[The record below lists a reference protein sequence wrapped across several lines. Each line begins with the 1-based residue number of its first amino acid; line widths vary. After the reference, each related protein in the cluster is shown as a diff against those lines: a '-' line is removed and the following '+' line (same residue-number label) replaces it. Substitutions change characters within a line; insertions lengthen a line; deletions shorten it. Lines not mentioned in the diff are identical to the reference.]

1 MSYQVLARKWRPKRF
16 EDVVGQVHVTRSLQN
31 SLGLEKLAHA
41 YLFTGTRGV
50 GKTSIARLFGKAI
63 RCENRGV
70 DLNPCLECISCKDI
84 EAGNSL
90 DYQEIDGASNNS
102 VDNVR
107 ELIENVRYL
116 PARGTH
122 KIYVID
128 EVHMLSTAAFNA
140 LLKTLEEPPA
150 HVIFLFATTEAHK
163 LLGTILSRCQRFD
176 FKSVPVETLSSHL
189 KMIIES
195 EQIKFTDT
203 ALINRLASYGKG
215 SVRDALSLL
224 DQVLSLA
231 GEGTIDETVFF
242 QSLGL
247 ARAESIR
254 DLLGYIVNEK
264 PLEASSLFQQLL
276 QENIDLKR
284 IIDQM
289 LEAFYEVIQ
298 QIDTPNDIYAK
309 DLLPADALTGVTFA
323 ELFWIYETFIK
334 DCEWAL
340 QSPGPDKVV
349 DLVLQKLARRRQI
362 LQPDRAL
369 IPSGPSVTTPVKK
382 KESSINTMKLK
393 IANPSFEALVSHM
406 GNDAIAIRGNLAMGN
421 FIESPRLT
429 DDGVSL
435 VLGFHKKDTMP
446 REYLQDPEV
455 MPKFRSKVADHF
467 GVSSDKTQ
475 IKIVAVEEEEAV
487 EMGFVGLAENDEKKH
502 QAQINE
508 KREKL
513 LNDPYVKEAEKLFG
527 AKVDKVVLK
536 DER

>member
-16 EDVVGQVHVTRSLQN
+16 EDVVGQEHVTRSLQN
-31 SLGLEKLAHA
+31 SLRSGKLAHA

-176 FKSVPVETLSSHL
+176 FKSVPADVLSAHL
-189 KMIIES
+189 KMIIEKEKIHFADS
-195 EQIKFTDT
+195 G
-203 ALINRLASYGKG
+203 LIDRLASYGKG

-231 GEGTIDETVFF
+231 GEGAISESVFF

-254 DLLGYIVNEK
+254 DLLGYIIAEN
-264 PLEASSLFQQLL
+264 PLEASKLFQQLL

-298 QIDTPNDIYAK
+298 QIDAPSNIYAA
-309 DLLPADALTGVTFA
+309 DLLPAGSLNGVTFA
-323 ELFWIYETFIK
+323 EVFWIYETFIK

-369 IPSGPSVTTPVKK
+369 IPSNGTVATPAKK
-382 KESSINTMKLK
+382 KVTSIETAKPK
-393 IANPSFEALVSHM
+393 VANPSFEALVDHM

-421 FIESPRLT
+421 FIESPRMT

-435 VLGFHKKDTMP
+435 VLGFHAKDTMP
-446 REYLQDPEV
+446 REYLQDSEV
-455 MPKFRSKVADHF
+455 MPKFRTKVADHF
-467 GVSSDKTQ
+467 GVTPEKTM
-475 IKIVAVEEEEAV
+475 IKIVAVSEEEAAKIS
-487 EMGFVGLAENDEKKH
+487 FIGLSEREEKKY

-508 KREKL
+508 KRERL